1 MSKPLVAIVGRPNVG
16 KSTFFN
22 RIVGKRI
29 SIVEDTPGVT
39 RDRIYADAEW
49 LSHTFTVVD
58 TGGID
63 VTSED
68 TILSQMRLQAEVA
81 IDSADVILFFV
92 DIRDGLLPADK
103 EVAQLMR
110 KAKKPVIVVANKS
123 DNIDMDRESYIFYE
137 LGFDEVFAVSSIQGL
152 GIGDLLDSVIK
163 HFDAQAEEEAEDNR
177 FKIAVIGKP
186 NAGKSSLVNR
196 ILGSDRSIVS
206 DIPGTTRDAIDS
218 EFDLNGEKAVII
230 DTAGIRRK
238 SKISEKTVERY
249 SVIRAFSA
257 VRRADVS
264 IILIDAE
271 EGLTEQDIKIA
282 GFVHDEGKP
291 SVIAVNKWDLIDKD
305 THTLNQYTNDLKKQ
319 LQFMSYVNYEY
330 ISALTGQRIPKLL
343 ETAKQAYENAGRRI
357 TTGLLNDCITEAVTV
372 TEPPSKGGKR
382 LKVFYATQVSVY
394 PPAFVLFVNDPTLMH
409 FSYER
414 YLENT
419 LRKTF
424 DFSGTPIH
432 IMLRSRNQDN

>member
-49 LSHTFTVVD
+49 LNHSFTVID

-63 VTSED
+63 PNSED
-68 TILSQMRLQAEVA
+68 TILNQIRLQAEIA
-81 IDSADVILFFV
+81 MEAADVILFFV
-92 DIRDGLLPADK
+92 DIREGILPSDK
-103 EVAQLMR
+103 EVAQLLR
-110 KAKKPVIVVANKS
+110 KAQKPVIVAANKS
-123 DNIDMDRESYIFYE
+123 DNVDMDEGLYAFYE
-137 LGFDEVFAVSSIQGL
+137 LGFDAIFAVSSIQGL
-152 GIGDLLDSVIK
+152 GIGDLLDEVIRY
-163 HFDAQAEEEAEDNR
+163 FDSEVKEPEEDNR
-177 FKIAVIGKP
+177 FKIAVVGKP

-196 ILGSDRSIVS
+196 ILGHDRTIVS

-238 SKISEKTVERY
+238 SKIPDKTIERY

-257 VRRADVS
+257 IRRADVT
-264 IILIDAE
+264 IIMIDAE
-271 EGLTEQDIKIA
+271 QGLTEQDVKIA

-291 SVIAVNKWDLIDKD
+291 SVIAVNKWDLIEKD
-305 THTLNQYTNDLKKQ
+305 THTINKFKDSLKTN
-319 LQFMSYVNYEY
+319 LQFMPYAVFAF
-330 ISALTGQRIPKLL
+330 ISALTGKRVDVLL
-343 ETAKQAYENAGRRI
+343 EDAQTVFSNANRRI
-357 TTGLLNDCITEAVTV
+357 TTGLLNECITEAVTAV
-372 TEPPSKGGKR
+372 EPPSKGGRR
-382 LKVFYATQVSVY
+382 LKVYYATQVSVQ
-394 PPAFVLFVNDPTLMH
+394 PPCFVLFVNEPELMH

-414 YLENT
+414 YIENY

-424 DFSGTPIH
+424 DFTGTPIR
-432 IMLRSRNQDN
+432 ILIRKRNSDK

>member
-1 MSKPLVAIVGRPNVG
+1 M
-16 KSTFFN
+16 
-22 RIVGKRI
+22 
-29 SIVEDTPGVT
+29 
-39 RDRIYADAEW
+39 
-49 LSHTFTVVD
+49 
-58 TGGID
+58 
-63 VTSED
+63 
-68 TILSQMRLQAEVA
+68 
-81 IDSADVILFFV
+81 
-92 DIRDGLLPADK
+92 
-103 EVAQLMR
+103 
-110 KAKKPVIVVANKS
+110 
-123 DNIDMDRESYIFYE
+123 
-137 LGFDEVFAVSSIQGL
+137 
-152 GIGDLLDSVIK
+152 
-163 HFDAQAEEEAEDNR
+163 
-177 FKIAVIGKP
+177 
-186 NAGKSSLVNR
+186 
-196 ILGSDRSIVS
+196 GSDRSIVS

-230 DTAGIRRK
+230 DTAGILRK

-264 IILIDAE
+264 LILIDAE